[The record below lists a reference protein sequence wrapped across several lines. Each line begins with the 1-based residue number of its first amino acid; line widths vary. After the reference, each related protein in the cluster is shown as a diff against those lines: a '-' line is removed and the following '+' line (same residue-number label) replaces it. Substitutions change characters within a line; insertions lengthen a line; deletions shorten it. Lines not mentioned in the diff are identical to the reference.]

1 MTDDDFPALYRCA
14 SEVSADSQAAFYHGL
29 RWHLLFLVA
38 AAGISVMNSPLAGM
52 AVAQALVLL
61 GALGCSVYLFSIR
74 PDRIWY
80 AARAVT
86 ESIKTTTWRFV
97 ACAEPFNTEDQIARS
112 DFLQKLKSIVEQNTE
127 VAKRFSKD
135 LAGNQITTRM
145 MDLRVAA
152 FQARKDA
159 YVTSRIVN
167 QQLWYAKK
175 SAWNKKMAS
184 RFFIALIAT
193 NCLAIAAAVVKVYCP
208 TMQYWPTDLLIALAA
223 ALLSWLQAKR
233 FSELSSSYALA
244 AHEISLIKEQAVA
257 IGTDAEFSL
266 FVSDAENAFSREHTQ
281 WVARKD
287 S

>member
-1 MTDDDFPALYRCA
+1 MTNDDFPALYRCA
-14 SEVSADSQAAFYHGL
+14 SEVSAESQTAFLRGL
-29 RWHLLFLVA
+29 RWHLLCLVV
-38 AAGISVMNSPLAGM
+38 AAGISVMNSPLAIM
-52 AVAQALVLL
+52 AVTQALVLL
-61 GALGCSVYLFSIR
+61 GALSCSVYLFSMR

-97 ACAEPFNTEDQIARS
+97 VRAEPFNNDDKIARS
-112 DFLQKLKSIVEQNTE
+112 DFLLKLKSIVEQNTE

-135 LAGNQITTRM
+135 LAGDQITTWM
-145 MDLRVAA
+145 LDLRAA
-152 FQARKDA
+152 TFPIRKEA
-159 YVTSRIVN
+159 YVASRIAD

-184 RFFIALIAT
+184 RFFIALIVT
-193 NCLAIAAAVVKVYCP
+193 NSLAIVAAVVKVYCP
-208 TMQYWPTDLLIALAA
+208 TVQYWPTDLLIAIAA

-257 IGTDAEFSL
+257 IGTEGDFSL